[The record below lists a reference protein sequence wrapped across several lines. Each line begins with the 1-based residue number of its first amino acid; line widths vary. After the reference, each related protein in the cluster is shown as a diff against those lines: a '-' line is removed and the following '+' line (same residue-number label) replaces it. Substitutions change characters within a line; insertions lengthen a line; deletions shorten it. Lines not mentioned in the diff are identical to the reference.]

1 MKPIEHEK
9 DLKTLG
15 ELKQMLKNLPRL
27 DEELDSFAADLE
39 DICKDQPLLPKRDRW
54 E

>member
-1 MKPIEHEK
+1 MKPIDHEK
-9 DLKTLG
+9 
-15 ELKQMLKNLPRL
+15 ELKILEELKRILKNLPRL

-39 DICKDQPLLPKRDRW
+39 DIRKDQPLLPKEDIW